1 MVPLTVERGQNAV
14 NEYIHQRFWKDLNV
28 QENNDVVLKRELD
41 GLLHY
46 LNRIRSKIAAI
57 RCPADEEHGF
67 DSMGDQ
73 LDSIVNATA
82 DATNTIIE
90 SVEKNNIIADK
101 LRETIKDPVVLSALD
116 EMGKNSSN
124 VFEAC
129 SFQDITGQHISKVV
143 KSITYVEERVNS
155 LIDFWGRDEL
165 DSIYVA
171 AEEKTE
177 DEKLLNGPQLEGQG
191 LSQDDINS
199 LFD

>member
-1 MVPLTVERGQNAV
+1 M
-14 NEYIHQRFWKDLNV
+14 

-41 GLLHY
+41 GLLRY
-46 LNRIRSKIAAI
+46 LNRVRSEIAAI
-57 RCPADEEHGF
+57 GRPADEEHGF

-73 LDSIVNATA
+73 LDAIVNATA
-82 DATNTIIE
+82 DATNTIME
-90 SVEKNNIIADK
+90 AVEKNDIIADK
-101 LRETIKDPVVLSALD
+101 LRETIKDPKVLSALD
-116 EMGKNSSN
+116 EMSKNSGD

-129 SFQDITGQHISKVV
+129 SFQDITGQRISKVV

-165 DSIYVA
+165 DSIDVA
-171 AEEKTE
+171 AEVKTE

-191 LSQDDINS
+191 LSQDDIDS